1 MPTRDAEV
9 ARPRRTPSSLA
20 KDRAILEA
28 AESVLARDGW
38 AALQFTRVAA
48 DAGVSVQ
55 ALRTRYVDRLGLA
68 RALWRE
74 RCGPAL
80 VDALGTLVA
89 ASTGSPSDLNAALD
103 SFAQPSPQLRGA
115 VELTVVS
122 TYEPA
127 LHTVVANTCGQSLA
141 PWLVPVRG
149 GLTRTAAARHAFLF
163 ALGLG
168 LVMLS
173 YTTEAAPIDLSGEA
187 TRIAPALGSD
197 VSPARLPAQQ
207 ADHLDQPAVFGTGD
221 PAWDAL
227 LQAALDQVG
236 AVGFDRATVSSIA
249 HAAGYTE
256 GFLFARYPTKRDLFL
271 DATARMIEPA
281 TRLNQEMSDDLAKRY
296 SWGIAD
302 AVVMREFMRPGRE
315 RIRTIVLEQY
325 RLASHELDVQ
335 AAVEEGSAPT
345 AALAASQVVEHPE
358 QLPAR
363 TLVERSL
370 GIGAPLLAV
379 IDPEAWS
386 LPYDVV
392 TVPLLDR

>member
-1 MPTRDAEV
+1 MAVSGEV
-9 ARPRRTPSSLA
+9 SRPRRTPSSLA
-20 KDRAILEA
+20 KDQAILDA
-28 AESVLARDGW
+28 AESVLDRDGW

-68 RALWRE
+68 QALWRE

-80 VDALGTLVA
+80 VDAMGTLVA
-89 ASTGSPSDLNAALD
+89 ANSGSTSDLSAALD
-103 SFAQPSPQLRGA
+103 VFAQPSAQLRGA
-115 VELTVVS
+115 VELVVVS

-127 LHTVVANTCGQSLA
+127 LSAVVVETCEQLLA
-141 PWLVPVRG
+141 PWLVPARG
-149 GLTRTAAARHAFLF
+149 GLTRATAARHAFLF

-168 LVMLS
+168 LVILS
-173 YTTEAAPIDLSGEA
+173 YTTAASPVDLSGEA
-187 TRIAPALGSD
+187 ARIAPALRSD
-197 VSPARLPAQQ
+197 IAPVRLPAQQ
-207 ADHLDQPAVFGTGD
+207 AEHLDREAVFGTGD

-227 LQAALDQVG
+227 LQATLDQVG
-236 AVGFDRATVSSIA
+236 TVGFDRATVTSIA

-256 GFLFARYPTKRDLFL
+256 GFLFARYATKRDLFL

-281 TRLNQEMSDDLAKRY
+281 TRLNQAMSDDLAKRY
-296 SWGIAD
+296 SWGITD
-302 AVVMREFMRPGRE
+302 AVMMREFMRPGRE

-325 RLASHELDVQ
+325 RLASHQPDVQ
-335 AAVEEGSAPT
+335 AAVEEGSTPSAV
-345 AALAASQVVEHPE
+345 LAASAMVDDPAQV
-358 QLPAR
+358 PAR

-379 IDPEAWS
+379 IDTEAWS

>member
-1 MPTRDAEV
+1 MAVSGEV
-9 ARPRRTPSSLA
+9 SRPRRTPSSLA
-20 KDRAILEA
+20 KDRAILDA
-28 AESVLARDGW
+28 AELVLDRDGW
-38 AALQFTRVAA
+38 AALQFARVAA

-68 RALWRE
+68 QALWRE

-80 VDALGTLVA
+80 VDAMGTLVA
-89 ASTGSPSDLNAALD
+89 ASSGSTSDLNAALG
-103 SFAQPSPQLRGA
+103 SFARPSPQLKGA
-115 VELTVVS
+115 VELIVVS

-127 LHTVVANTCGQSLA
+127 LRTVVADTCELSLR

-149 GLTRTAAARHAFLF
+149 GLTRTVAARRAFMF

-168 LVMLS
+168 LVILS
-173 YTTEAAPIDLSGEA
+173 YTTATAPVDLSGEA
-187 TRIAPALGSD
+187 GRLAPAFGSD
-197 VSPARLPAQQ
+197 IAPARLPALK

-227 LQAALDQVG
+227 LQATLDQVG
-236 AVGFDRATVSSIA
+236 TVGFDRATVTGIA

-281 TRLNQEMSDDLAKRY
+281 TLLNQAMSDDLAQRY

-302 AVVMREFMRPGRE
+302 AVMIREFMRPGRE

-325 RLASHELDVQ
+325 RLASHQPDVQ
-335 AAVEEGSAPT
+335 AAVEEGSAPS
-345 AALAASQVVEHPE
+345 AVLAASSMVDDPAQV
-358 QLPAR
+358 PAR

-386 LPYDVV
+386 LPFDVV